1 MQILFSVDQRAALL
15 RGVNAPAST
24 VRLDID
30 PAIISERERLILGAI
45 LMDGHDATR
54 RTLKTQVAGY
64 EGNEWRGSGASYTRH
79 TTGAPLDT
87 AVILHGPTLDDAR
100 DALIAHG
107 DAKDAAYATYL
118 AAQEKKCAK
127 AREDVLAIE
136 QSSPVTDTMTVAVIE
151 GKIVQYGSDD
161 KGPRTTVRYSYLP
174 YYYGSAYDLSPADA
188 TAYHRMAAEREAAKK
203 AAQEAAIA
211 TATPAIL
218 AAHQA
223 RVEAA
228 AAKAAA
234 EKEAAAAKA
243 AAEKEAAAKHAAEA
257 ARCRAQFI
265 RALEID
271 GTPAQMEMRKR
282 GLMTDSLAAG
292 YGRKLMADAAFA
304 RCPLARFTAPNE
316 SDIDTSEWLKDHP
329 DTDQDDMPEIVR
341 DQHVITSDDCITSDV
356 MESILAAEVALR
368 EWAPIISA
376 TPILAR
382 ITRDHSDIPWS
393 EPVYGVRVMREW
405 TGVVLTRD
413 FALPR

>member
-30 PAIISERERLILGAI
+30 PAIISERERLILAAI

-64 EGNEWRGSGASYTRH
+64 EGNEWHGSGASYTRY

-151 GKIVQYGSDD
+151 GKIVEYEWYD
-161 KGPRTTVRYSYLP
+161 KGPRTTLSFSYLP

-223 RVEAA
+223 CV
-228 AAKAAA
+228 
-234 EKEAAAAKA
+234 EAAAAKA

-271 GTPAQMEMRKR
+271 GTPAQKEMRKR

-292 YGRKLMADAAFA
+292 YGRKLMEDAAFA

-316 SDIDTSEWLKDHP
+316 SDVDPSEWLKDHP

-376 TPILAR
+376 TPILAY

>member
-30 PAIISERERLILGAI
+30 PASISERERLILAAI

-64 EGNEWRGSGASYTRH
+64 EGNEWHGSGASYTRY

-151 GKIVQYGSDD
+151 GKIVEYEWYD
-161 KGPRTTVRYSYLP
+161 KGPRTTLSYSYLP

-223 RVEAA
+223 CV
-228 AAKAAA
+228 
-234 EKEAAAAKA
+234 EAAAAKA

-271 GTPAQMEMRKR
+271 GTPAQKEMRKR

-292 YGRKLMADAAFA
+292 YGRKLMEDAAFA
-304 RCPLARFTAPNE
+304 GSPLARFTAPNE

-341 DQHVITSDDCITSDV
+341 DQHVITSDDCIASDV

-382 ITRDHSDIPWS
+382 IARDHSDIPWS

-405 TGVVLTRD
+405 KEVVLTRY
-413 FALPR
+413 FELPR